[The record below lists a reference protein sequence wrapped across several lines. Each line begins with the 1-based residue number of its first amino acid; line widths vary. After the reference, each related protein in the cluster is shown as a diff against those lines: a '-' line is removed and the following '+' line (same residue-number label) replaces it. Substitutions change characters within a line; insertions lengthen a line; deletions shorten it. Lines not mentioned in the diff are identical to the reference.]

1 MLVDLIN
8 QFSADDLNQAT
19 QKKETL
25 GKDDF
30 LRLLVTQLKNQDP
43 LEPMKNEDFIAQLAT
58 FNSLEQMINL
68 NKQFASLLTLQ
79 QMTQAS
85 ALIDKQVAYY
95 DADGKEVSGTVTSVE
110 LTGSMVPQLNV
121 GGVLID
127 VTEVVAIW
135 SSN

>member
-8 QFSADDLNQAT
+8 QFSADDLNQAA

-43 LEPMKNEDFIAQLAT
+43 LEPLKNEDFIAQLAT

-68 NKQFASLLTLQ
+68 NKQFETMLLLQ
-79 QMTQAS
+79 QVTQAS
-85 ALIDKQVAYY
+85 ALIGKEVTYY
-95 DADGKEVSGTVTSVE
+95 DAEGAAHEGTVDSVD
-110 LTGSMVPQLNV
+110 LAGDVPQLNV

-127 VTEVVAIW
+127 ITDVAAI
-135 SSN
+135 SAAS